1 MKPLW
6 HAFVSWARRK
16 ERLIL
21 LAMGTVV
28 VGTAVFFAFSADVL
42 QGDTQELD
50 EWAVGALRHKQDRA
64 RPRGPD
70 WLVGSVRDITALGSI
85 AVIGLLSLA
94 ALGFAAFQ
102 GNLRLTL
109 LVLGATLGGFLL
121 NSVLKDLVDRPRP
134 SLPHVQGMSSRSF
147 PSGHAMVSAAI
158 YLSLAAVLATR
169 EKRRIVKAYL
179 LGLGALLTVLVGL
192 SRVYLGFHYPS
203 DVLAGWLAGLVW
215 AVFCALATR
224 AVLGIRAP
232 RTPPS

>member
-1 MKPLW
+1 VKRLW
-6 HAFVSWARRK
+6 HVFLSWARRK

-21 LAMGTVV
+21 LAMATVV
-28 VGTAVFFAFSADVL
+28 IGTILFFAFSADVL
-42 QGDTQELD
+42 EGDTREFD
-50 EWAVGALRHKQDRA
+50 EWAVGALRHKEDAA

-134 SLPHVQGMSSRSF
+134 SLPHVRGMSSRSF

-169 EKRRIVKAYL
+169 EKRRVVKAYL
-179 LGLGALLTVLVGL
+179 IGVGTLLTVLVGL

-215 AVFCALATR
+215 AVFWALTTR
-224 AVLGIRAP
+224 AVLGIRPP
-232 RTPPS
+232 RPPA